1 MCIRDRFCIVWLIA
15 IAVIFLLCPVDTGH
29 KRLDEKERKVY
40 GKSARKLLIIECV
53 LAFCFGDIGIL
64 IVAKGI
70 AVAHIIL
77 ASGMILGKSQNFFG
91 NKLGITNL

>member
-1 MCIRDRFCIVWLIA
+1 M
-15 IAVIFLLCPVDTGH
+15 
-29 KRLDEKERKVY
+29 
-40 GKSARKLLIIECV
+40 
-53 LAFCFGDIGIL
+53 AFCFGDIGIL

-77 ASGMILGKSQNFFG
+77 ASGLILGKSQNFFG

>member
-1 MCIRDRFCIVWLIA
+1 M
-15 IAVIFLLCPVDTGH
+15 
-29 KRLDEKERKVY
+29 DEKERKVY

-77 ASGMILGKSQNFFG
+77 ASGLILGKSQNFFW
-91 NKLGITNL
+91 K